1 MTRPIWTVLGAM
13 ALLLGAVGVVLPLLP
28 TTPLVIL
35 AAFCFTRGSP
45 RLAAM
50 LETHHVFGPILSEW
64 RENGAIAPKF
74 KILALSMMA
83 AAFAASLYFGLS
95 TFVLTVQAVC
105 LSGAAIFILTRP
117 SHGAR
122 G

>member
-1 MTRPIWTVLGAM
+1 MTRPIWTVLGAVSL
-13 ALLLGAVGVVLPLLP
+13 AFAAIGVVLPVLP
-28 TTPLVIL
+28 TTPLVLL

-50 LETHHVFGPILSEW
+50 LEGHHLFGPIIADW

-74 KILALSMMA
+74 KVMALSMMA
-83 AAFAASLYFGLS
+83 ATFLVSLYFGLPV
-95 TFVLTVQAVC
+95 FVLTVQAVC
-105 LSGAAIFILTRP
+105 MSGAAAYVLSRP